1 MDNLE
6 MAFKIAVGLVVGL
19 MMFIIRRAFTKI
31 DENTKQSQSLEKEL
45 SEHKIDVA
53 KNYVGKDDLSDL
65 KGEIFKRFDKSDD
78 RAEQFHQKI
87 MSWLAK

>member
-1 MDNLE
+1 MG
-6 MAFKIAVGLVVGL
+6 FKIAVGLVVTL
-19 MMFIIRRAFTKI
+19 IMFIIRRAFTKI
-31 DENTKQSQSLEKEL
+31 DDGQKQHRSLEKEL

-78 RAEQFHQKI
+78 KVEKFHQKI
-87 MSWLAK
+87 MEWLAKK